1 MKALLIIDDDTTASI
16 ASFYLKPMGMDII
29 RYRDPIKALDN
40 LEEIHPDAVIMS
52 ARDFPRHWKTIIVNV
67 RTHCTKSECI
77 VILLKGEF
85 FSFDEAAKAAYLGIN
100 GVLKEDLAD
109 RNEITRFQ
117 QLFKRYIEIDE
128 SRISDRRPLARWDK
142 LDFVCSH
149 PQTFATLTGRIETI
163 SSTGIS
169 LVPDTP
175 ALFAD
180 LETGARIEDA
190 SMRIDDTIFSF
201 SCTLVRK
208 GAVLA
213 FGFDG
218 MPEDK
223 KNLLKNYLKS
233 APEREIKALGKL
245 EKLA

>member
-1 MKALLIIDDDTTASI
+1 MKALLIIDDDNTASI

-52 ARDFPRHWKTIIVNV
+52 ARDFPRHWKPIIVNV
-67 RTHCTKSECI
+67 RTHCTKNECI
-77 VILLKGEF
+77 VLLLKGEF

-109 RNEITRFQ
+109 RNELLRFQ
-117 QLFKRYIEIDE
+117 MLFKRYIEIDE
-128 SRISDRRPLARWDK
+128 SRVSDRRPLAKWDK

-149 PQTFATLTGRIETI
+149 PQSYAPLTGQIETI
-163 SSTGIS
+163 SSSGIS
-169 LVPDTP
+169 LIPDSP

-180 LETGARIEDA
+180 LETGAVIEEA
-190 SMRIDDTIFSF
+190 SMKIDDCIFNF

-213 FGFDG
+213 FGFKG
-218 MPEDK
+218 MPDDK
-223 KNLLKNYLKS
+223 LAMLKEYLKS
-233 APEREIKALGKL
+233 APEREMNALLKGY
-245 EKLA
+245 